1 MDTAMTTPVLDKQ
14 LAGTQALLTILQRE
28 YAALLSGNLEQIE
41 LIVQE
46 KRMAVAELE
55 SLSQTQPHASHV
67 VPATNP
73 RLKAVAA
80 ECVRQN
86 EINGGMVEASL
97 RHTQH
102 VLAILHGQPPEAGL
116 YSRAGAALNA
126 SPTRPLTSA

>member
-1 MDTAMTTPVLDKQ
+1 MDATMTIPVLDKQ
-14 LAGTQALLTILQRE
+14 LACTQALLAVLRRE
-28 YAALLSGNLEQIE
+28 HAALLSGDFEQIE
-41 LIVQE
+41 QIVQE
-46 KRMAVAELE
+46 KRLAVAELE
-55 SLSQTQPHASHV
+55 SLGRIQPHAGPA
-67 VPATNP
+67 VPATDSQ
-73 RLKAVAA
+73 LKAVAA

-86 EINGGMVEASL
+86 EINGGIVEASL